1 MSNQFYDYLSLHIND
16 YFIKNPPNSGDKF
29 FIRFDHQ
36 EEVTQFLS
44 SIKNKISAD
53 FLSPFEYTHE
63 GQSSFHSYSI
73 QYGDTKLIL
82 AAQSSSVTADYLVLL
97 RNLVSQQQ
105 EHWQNT
111 ALLMILPQQLDSIEG
126 GSRNLQKQGMPLH
139 VKSLI
144 QSLKNDVEHKL
155 FNESDQALM
164 SYYLSQFIED
174 HGDSGNVNFM
184 DFEPILDVLAKGKVA
199 TSDYEKLGFFK
210 DDLTQYV
217 GTRNIELRLKEN
229 QELYQIIQ
237 DYHLYNVEKVLDRK
251 FTPEGQK
258 KLKADGWKDLSYSQ
272 VNSYIEQTKK
282 KFELINS
289 SAKQNNKKLNLWEVP
304 KSSSA
309 AGRKHRHI
317 IIFNPEALEQITL
330 TLEFNIDG
338 DHKMP
343 KSIKSSGASYK
354 NISGKANVSFEH
366 SGKKLKVLLN
376 DLEHQPF
383 HVHTEYTHVRGL
395 KNNFYITILPF
406 DEELISNYKA
416 SYSNGW
422 TNDHPYLSLEDSEGQ
437 IRIGNPNFSHPEEH
451 TITSSKETIKVHKET
466 NAAFSFDPDLMD
478 GNQVLKVNLQ
488 VEEFNPIELL
498 ISDLPN
504 KPHPITGTRLWQMKR
519 EKSSSVIVSGKRLI
533 IGNEQFYDHAEYRQ
547 FIHYETRWIEESMFT
562 GIIQNGELFSSEDY
576 EVQNLPLREAYNRFI
591 NYFKGNNRIPFY
603 EKIDENYL
611 SVAIPY
617 LNAYIHF
624 VENLSADTKLMEDGL
639 GTDRLGTIYSVDQN
653 QVFLTPFHPLNV
665 AYQIE
670 LYNQLQSTHVNYSII
685 NRLRPDAL
693 LPILSY
699 QPDGRNQ
706 QWYKPE
712 SQNVAPEWITYKPID
727 ELAIVDAEKFLDKVI
742 FDKMNQFINHFDF
755 LFNTETKASLKLN
768 VIEISSGQPILK
780 GIGSWMFKQIEKYGV
795 DRLIPVEVRLYNQHY
810 EPGHKDLDDFSQYD
824 FFNDLEHQFDDL
836 RSLMKRSSNYLFED
850 LIQIVRSH
858 LKFYRFNQSSKFE
871 YAHISFYKMRGKESI
886 YPDRADNMKTGMA
899 LCGLYSTLSATINK
913 SSYLS
918 GFGTKLYPIEEQE
931 TLAKVA
937 YAVNEFN
944 FNMRDAGNN
953 PYSKGTVAVSSM
965 KVLPDDTFT
974 EIYEQSHWVTF
985 IEPTVDLGYFHGN
998 KNVDQDLLVIH
1009 YSDQYT
1015 SSFRYD
1021 AITVTNKAGQYQS
1034 IVKEFFKANPM
1045 IHHEPTDQHIVQAIK
1060 AFNTINGEWLLE
1072 MIRRGIESPDKRK
1085 HFSREKF
1092 SILSAVRYALALFD
1106 HPAITWVPISLEEVL
1121 RVAGA
1126 AGFTRDSV
1134 FSAKSLNRSGTH
1146 SDDLLLIGLEESVSG
1161 LKLHFFPVEVKIG
1174 INDDSVIKKAIEQIQ
1189 HTKDLFRTNLYNRA
1203 DDTFENDYYR
1213 LFFAQLFLTNAKK
1226 IHESDL
1232 WPERNNYDFEK
1243 HRQPVITAL
1252 LKGDFTIDDSL
1263 ESHLGDGIILSF
1275 KQDVPNASLVKGED
1289 YTLVHLPEAFGIRGI
1304 LQPIQQIKEQIDK
1317 ITSDIKK
1324 EDLIESLYTP

>member
-16 YFIKNPPNSGDKF
+16 YFIQHPPSSGDKY

-36 EEVTQFLS
+36 EEVTQFLA
-44 SIKNKISAD
+44 SIQNKISSD
-53 FLSPFEYTHE
+53 FLNPFEYTHE
-63 GQSSFHSYSI
+63 EQTAFRSYTI
-73 QYGDTKLIL
+73 RYGNTKLIL
-82 AAQSSSVTADYLVLL
+82 AAQTSDVTADYLVLL

-105 EHWQNT
+105 EGWQNT
-111 ALLMILPQQLDSIEG
+111 ALLMLLPQQLDSIEG
-126 GSRNLQKQGMPLH
+126 GSRNLQKQGLPLH

-144 QSLKNDVEHKL
+144 QSLKKDVEQKL

-164 SYYLSQFIED
+164 SFYLSQFIED
-174 HGDSGNVNFM
+174 HGDTGNVNFM
-184 DFEPILDVLAKGKVA
+184 DFEPILDVLAKGKVS
-199 TSDYEKLGFFK
+199 TNDYEKLGFFK

-217 GTRNIELRLKEN
+217 GTKNIELRLKEN

-237 DYHLYNVEKVLDRK
+237 DYHIYNIEKVLDKK

-258 KLKADGWKDLSYSQ
+258 KVKADDWKELSYSQ
-272 VNSYIEQTKK
+272 VNSYVEQTKK
-282 KFELINS
+282 KFELIAT
-289 SAKQNNKKLNLWEVP
+289 SAKQNNKKLCVWELP
-304 KSSSA
+304 KSTTA
-309 AGRKHRHI
+309 TGKKHRHI
-317 IIFNPEALEQITL
+317 VVFNPEGLDQMTL

-343 KSIKSSGASYK
+343 KNIKSSGAQSK
-354 NISGKANVSFEH
+354 NTSGQARVSFEH
-366 SGKKLKVLLN
+366 SGKKLKIILN
-376 DLEHQPF
+376 ELENQPF
-383 HVHTEYTHVRGL
+383 HLHAEYLHVTGL
-395 KNNFYITILPF
+395 KNNFYVTVLPF
-406 DEELISNYKA
+406 DEEVLSSYKA
-416 SYSNGW
+416 TYSNGW
-422 TNDHPYLSLEDSEGQ
+422 TDGRPFLSLEDPEGV
-437 IRIGNPNFSHPEEH
+437 IRIGNPSFALPEEH
-451 TITSSKETIKVHKET
+451 TITNSKETIKVLKKT
-466 NAAFSFDPDLMD
+466 NAVFSFDSELMD
-478 GNQVLKVNLQ
+478 GDQLLRINLQ
-488 VEEFNPIELL
+488 VDDFTPVELL

-504 KPHPITGTRLWQMKR
+504 KPHPISGTRLWQLKR
-519 EKSSSVIVSGKRLI
+519 EKASSVVVDGKRLI
-533 IGNEQFYDHAEYRQ
+533 IGNEQFYDHAEYRL
-547 FIHYETRWIEESMFT
+547 FVEREKHWIEENMFS
-562 GIIQNGELFSSEDY
+562 GVIQNGELFSSDEY
-576 EVQNLPLREAYNRFI
+576 EVENLLLREAYNRFI
-591 NYFKGNNRIPFY
+591 NYFKGIQTPPFY
-603 EKIDENYL
+603 MQVDEAYL

-617 LNAYIHF
+617 LNAYLEF
-624 VENLSADTKLMEDGL
+624 VQNLETNDKLMEDGL
-639 GTDRLGTIYSVDQN
+639 GTDRLGTIYSIDQN
-653 QVFLTPFHPLNV
+653 QIFLTPFHPLNV

-670 LYNQLQSTHVNYSII
+670 LYRQLQNSHVNYSII

-693 LPILSY
+693 LPLLSY
-699 QPDGRNQ
+699 QPDGQNQ

-712 SQNVAPEWITYKPID
+712 SQNVAPEWIVYKPLD

-742 FDKMNQFINHFDF
+742 LDKMNQFINHFDF
-755 LFNTETKASLKLN
+755 LFNTDTKASLKLN
-768 VIEISSGQPILK
+768 IIEISSGRPILK
-780 GIGSWMFKQIEKYGV
+780 GIVSWMFKQIEKHGA
-795 DRLIPVEVRLYNQHY
+795 DRLIPVEVRLYNHHH
-810 EPGHKDLDDFSQYD
+810 EPGHKDLDEFSQYD
-824 FFNDLEHQFDDL
+824 FFNDLENQFDDL

-850 LIQIVRSH
+850 LIRVVRSN
-858 LKFYRFNQSSKFE
+858 LKFYRFNQSNNFE
-871 YAHISFYKMRGKESI
+871 YAHISFYKMRGKENI

-899 LCGLYSTLSATINK
+899 LGGLYSTLSATINK

-918 GFGTKLYPIEEQE
+918 GFGTKLYPIESDEI
-931 TLAKVA
+931 LAKIA
-937 YAVNEFN
+937 YSVNEFN
-944 FNMRDAGNN
+944 FNMRDGGNN
-953 PYSKGTVAVSSM
+953 PYTKGTVAVSSM
-965 KVLPDDTFT
+965 KVLPDDTFN

-998 KNVDQDLLVIH
+998 KNTDQDLLVIH

-1034 IVKEFFKANPM
+1034 IVKEFFKSNPM

-1146 SDDLLLIGLEESVSG
+1146 SDDLLLIGLEEASNG
-1161 LKLHFFPVEVKIG
+1161 LKLHFFPIEVKIG
-1174 INDDSVIKKAIEQIQ
+1174 INDESVIKKAIEQTK
-1189 HTKDLFRTNLYNRA
+1189 HTKDLFRTNLYNRI

-1226 IHESDL
+1226 IHESEL
-1232 WPERNNYDFEK
+1232 WPERTNYDFENN
-1243 HRQPVITAL
+1243 RQSVITSL

-1263 ESHLGDGIILSF
+1263 EPYLGDGIVLSF
-1275 KQDVPNASLVKGED
+1275 KHDVPNASLVKRED
-1289 YTLVHLPEAFGIRGI
+1289 HTLVHLPEAFGIRGV
-1304 LQPIQQIKEQIDK
+1304 LQPIQQIKENIDK

-1324 EDLIESLYTP
+1324 EDLLETLYIP